1 MFFRLLLLAFLDIF
15 ITVMICF
22 KNEVVDTNKDFYKVS
37 RIVAMFFT
45 ALTMLFI
52 GMLFVLTA
60 IESDPKRDTK
70 QATNVYLNTLYLGMS
85 PKRRTAANI
94 YLISFVLRRAVYALI
109 VTLMDEYPTFQLFAM
124 IMISALTTMVI
135 TR

>member
-15 ITVMICF
+15 ITIMICF
-22 KNEVVDTNKDFYKVS
+22 KNEVFDTNKDFYKVS

-109 VTLMDEYPTFQLFAM
+109 VTLMEQ
-124 IMISALTTMVI
+124 IMAAGAKVSCRSVEDNA
-135 TR
+135 RGS